1 MLKKKMSSFRLAALG
16 LAVSG
21 SLMMAQ
27 HAAAEVAIDESMMDS
42 HDMSEVEVAASVA
55 ISSMYLWRGNNLGNT
70 TPAISGDI
78 TASMA
83 GSYGGLWT
91 SSGDKES
98 GNELDIYAGYGG
110 EIEGFMYD
118 LMLVTYVYSSNQV
131 QDDTFGDLSEIILTL
146 GYGPVHFSY
155 YDNISGATGYEYYT
169 LNASADAFSA
179 TLGYSDSEA
188 TGTDYTHLDLA
199 YSYND
204 NLSFT
209 LSQIVDAPD
218 EANCA
223 PGFSVYSGCDDDLK
237 MAVSYSLPIDL
248 K

>member
-1 MLKKKMSSFRLAALG
+1 MLKKSMTTFRLSALSAAVT
-16 LAVSG
+16 AG
-21 SLMMAQ
+21 SMMVAQ
-27 HAAAEVAIDESMMDS
+27 QAAAEVPITDDMM
-42 HDMSEVEVAASVA
+42 MMAEEVEVAASVA
-55 ISSMYLWRGNNLGNT
+55 VSNMYLWRGNNLGNS

-78 TASMA
+78 NASA
-83 GSYGGLWT
+83 GGFYGGIWG
-91 SSGDKES
+91 SSGDAES
-98 GNELDIYAGYGG
+98 GNEFDVYAGFGG
-110 EIEGFMYD
+110 EVEGFMYD
-118 LMLVTYVYSSNQV
+118 LMFVTYVYPSNQV
-131 QDDTFGDLSEIILTL
+131 QDDTIGDLSEIILTL

-169 LNASADAFSA
+169 LSGSIDAFSA

-188 TGTDYTHLDLA
+188 TGTDYTHLDLT

-237 MAVSYSLPIDL
+237 MAFVYSLPIDL